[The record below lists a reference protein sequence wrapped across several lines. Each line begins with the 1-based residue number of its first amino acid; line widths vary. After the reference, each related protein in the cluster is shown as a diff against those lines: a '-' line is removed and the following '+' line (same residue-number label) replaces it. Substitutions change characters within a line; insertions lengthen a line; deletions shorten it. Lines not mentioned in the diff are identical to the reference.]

1 MIVNIPNIYYGGMF
15 IMNNTVNCANW
26 LKPNF
31 DVIREVFNKCGKT
44 FVNWKGAKIPCN
56 INGYTKIDVWGNQV
70 GKDDEGFSHENPMF
84 WSNLDD
90 AIAACDNPNINGIGI
105 RLNKAFNL
113 VCIDL
118 DEIEDVTT
126 DLRVKALMD
135 LFPSY
140 TEIST
145 SGHGIHIFV
154 NGTKG
159 DVVECKKKINL
170 AGFTNQKI
178 EVYDRDHYIIITG
191 HIISETREI
200 RNCQENL
207 DKLLDQFKP
216 KVQVK
221 TEDNTTHSTVT
232 PKPRKK
238 ELSSDDVLN
247 KLLKVKRVSCL
258 VTLDK
263 DKFKDEFGTSVESSD
278 ESSIDM
284 TLMNYIVCFTKDVD
298 KIKEVFKKT
307 GWYEYRL
314 NTKPDKILRD
324 DYLDRTVTSALEFVA
339 EHPYFF
345 IIDEDIKTLVY
356 SITGG
361 QLTDSKFTD
370 YLFDKAIFEKIA
382 CMSDMGKKFIRYDD
396 NLGCWDFRKADVS
409 IVKRIVLNEIERLL
423 AIIYDEYNNFEQIEP
438 ITRYLVSKM
447 NQKGSTMLM
456 NWIKEDNRLIKDKGM
471 FDVYNKNAYFIN
483 FADKKYDIKTD
494 TLVPLDYNDYASKVC
509 YIHTNGKN
517 TGKFIQ
523 YIDQFFDPERKKF
536 FMQAIGASLIGELV
550 EKAVFFLYGPANTG
564 KSTLMDVL
572 GEALGSTE
580 RDGRSTSSGYFKNLS
595 NSFMTNSKQGG
606 NNEELVNLK
615 GCRIARISEMS
626 SDDKVF
632 NAFIKNFSGNN
643 TIHGAKKYESE
654 VEFSNSATLWVET
667 NEMPKT
673 RNEADEA
680 YFKRVYIIKCT
691 HEIDPKNIN
700 KNLRNELLEDEGGIA
715 QFLMDC
721 CREYQKNGLIETD
734 TIKRDREEYKDESSY
749 TRMFIKDCCV
759 ITGDQK
765 EDFILVNEFYSK
777 YKQYFTDN
785 GFNIVTTSLKLKN
798 YIKVAY
804 QSEGVA
810 IKNTHRNNI
819 GGEYY
824 LGIRFKTSDDYA
836 IEPDDEG
843 NEDEGNADEV
853 NIGWMDNPDI

>member
-1 MIVNIPNIYYGGMF
+1 MF
-15 IMNNTVNCANW
+15 IMNNTINCANW
-26 LKPNF
+26 LKPDF
-31 DVIREVFNKCGKT
+31 DVIREVFNGCGKT
-44 FVNWKGAKIPCN
+44 FVNWTGNKIPCN
-56 INGYTKIDVWGNQV
+56 INGFTKVDVWGNSV
-70 GKDDEGFSHENPMF
+70 GKDADGFSHENPMF
-84 WSNLDD
+84 WSTLDD
-90 AIAACDNPNINGIGI
+90 AIAACNNPKINGIGI
-105 RLNKAFNL
+105 RLSKAYNL

-118 DEIEDVTT
+118 DGIEDVST

-145 SGHGIHIFV
+145 SGHGIHIFI

-159 DVVECKKKINL
+159 DVVECKKKISF
-170 AGFTNQKI
+170 AGFTDQKL

-191 HIISETREI
+191 HIISEIREI
-200 RNCQENL
+200 RNCQGNL
-207 DKLLDQFKP
+207 DKLLEQFKP
-216 KVQVK
+216 KVQIK
-221 TEDNTTHSTVT
+221 TEATATPTTTAT
-232 PKPRKK
+232 PKTRKK
-238 ELSSDDVLN
+238 ELSADDVLN

-258 VTLDK
+258 VTLDE
-263 DKFKDEFGTSVESSD
+263 DKFKNEFGTSVESSD

-284 TLMNYIVCFTKDVD
+284 SLMNYIVCFTKDVD

-314 NTKPDKILRD
+314 NTKPEKISRD

-345 IIDEDIKTLVY
+345 IVDEDIKTLVY

-370 YLFDKAIFEKIA
+370 YLVDKGIFEKIA
-382 CMSDMGKKFIRYDD
+382 CMSDMGKRFIKY
-396 NLGCWDFRKADVS
+396 NESLGCWNFRRADVS

-423 AIIYDEYNNFEQIEP
+423 AIIYDDYNNFEQVEP

-471 FDVYNKNAYFIN
+471 FDVYNKNAYYIN

-494 TLVPLDYNDYASKVC
+494 TLVPLDYKDYASKVC

-517 TGKFIQ
+517 TGKFSQ

-626 SDDKVF
+626 KDDKVF

-721 CREYQKNGLIETD
+721 CREYQKNGLVETD

-749 TRMFIKDCCV
+749 TRMFVNDSCV
-759 ITGDQK
+759 VDGDQFNTYVLF
-765 EDFILVNEFYSK
+765 DTFYEE
-777 YKQYFTDN
+777 YKKYFTSN
-785 GFNIVTTSLKLKN
+785 GFTYTLTKPQLRK
-798 YIKVAY
+798 YILQAY
-804 QSEGVA
+804 GDSGV
-810 IKNTHRNNI
+810 IYSNVRR
-819 GGEYY
+819 GGKAGRHL
-824 LGIRFKTSDDYA
+824 LGIRLRTNDD
-836 IEPDDEG
+836 I
-843 NEDEGNADEV
+843 EDEAADE
-853 NIGWMDNPDI
+853 NSLPWLDNPDI